1 MFKEKCPVMI
11 RSYKGISPHIAP
23 TAYIEQSAH
32 IIGDVHI
39 GEHSSVWFNCV
50 LRGDVYHIRVG
61 EGTNIQD
68 GTIIH
73 VTAGRFATL
82 IGDRVTIGH
91 GVVLHGC
98 TVGDRSLIGIGA
110 IILDDV
116 TIGEESFI
124 AAGSLVTPGT
134 LIPPRSMVMGS
145 PARVRREVTQEEI
158 ARIDA
163 HWKNYIEYKNSYLAE
178 RDL

>member
-1 MFKEKCPVMI
+1 MI
-11 RSYKGISPHIAP
+11 RLYKGVSPQIAP
-23 TAYIEQSAH
+23 TAFIEQSAQ

-61 EGTNIQD
+61 AETNIQD
-68 GTIIH
+68 GTVIH
-73 VTAGRFATL
+73 VTSGRFATV
-82 IGDRVTIGH
+82 IGDRVTVGH
-91 GVVLHGC
+91 NAVLHGC
-98 TVGDRSLIGIGA
+98 TVKDRSLIGIGA

-116 TIGEESFI
+116 TVGEESFV

-134 LIPPRSMVMGS
+134 VIPPRSMVMGA
-145 PARVRREVTQEEI
+145 PARVRREVTEEEI

-163 HWKNYIEYKNSYLAE
+163 HWKNYIEYKNTYLADAG
-178 RDL
+178 R